1 MTNSRGPA
9 LLVDAIAVDDEQS
22 CNLGVAE
29 TFVQQML
36 AEHEAQQ
43 EKSRPLRHTNDI
55 LIGSIIAFDS
65 PASPRVTFPNAPPEG
80 ISARAMLTLTPDDI
94 GREVALMFEGGDPLR
109 PIVMGRMAMP
119 SAQETPPI
127 IEAEVDDRR
136 VEIEAQ
142 EQLVLRC
149 GESSITLTRAGKIII
164 RGKYVLSQSAGV
176 NRIQGASVEIN

>member
-1 MTNSRGPA
+1 MNQKSDQTPGGVQSGETLHSSVLDLILAAQTEPVPPSLINGILVGRILA
-9 LLVDAIAVDDEQS
+9 L
-22 CNLGVAE
+22 
-29 TFVQQML
+29 
-36 AEHEAQQ
+36 
-43 EKSRPLRHTNDI
+43 
-55 LIGSIIAFDS
+55 DS

-80 ISARAMLTLTPDDI
+80 IAARAMLTLTREDI
-94 GREVALMFEGGDPLR
+94 GREVALMFEGGDPSR

-119 SAQETPPI
+119 AAQENPPR
-127 IEAEVDDRR
+127 IEAEVDNRR

-176 NRIQGASVEIN
+176 NRIQGGSVEIN